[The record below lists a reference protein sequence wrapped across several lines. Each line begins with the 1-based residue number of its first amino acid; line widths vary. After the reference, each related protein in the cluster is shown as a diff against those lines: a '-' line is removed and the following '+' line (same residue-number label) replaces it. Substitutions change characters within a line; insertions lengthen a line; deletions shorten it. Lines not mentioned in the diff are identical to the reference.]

1 MTASKQ
7 FSFESFR
14 DRVRVEKK
22 VRVDFHTWGRISQ
35 FMGKDRPYKDFN
47 KFANDAVNEKLKRME
62 RQGR

>member
-35 FMGKDRPYKDFN
+35 FMGKDRPYEDFN
-47 KFANDAVNEKLKRME
+47 KFANDALNEKLKRME
-62 RQGR
+62 KK